1 MVEHNKKERPMVFQ
15 SSKKAEPPTPYT
27 VSQTAQTFHTEEI
40 GHSIIGKGLTLKGEI
55 VCHENLTVEGQIE
68 GNITTR
74 HQMNV
79 GRNGLV
85 KAEIKANN
93 VRISGAV
100 TGSIQ
105 ADGRVEILSGGSFS
119 GSLSSKRL
127 VIQEGAVLQAEV
139 KMEE

>member
-1 MVEHNKKERPMVFQ
+1 MVFQ
-15 SSKKAEPPTPYT
+15 SSKRSEQNEISLPVQPATQSYQ
-27 VSQTAQTFHTEEI
+27 SEEV

-68 GNITTR
+68 GNITTE
-74 HQMNV
+74 HQMSI
-79 GRNGLV
+79 GRNGRV
-85 KAEIKANN
+85 KAEIKANH
-93 VRISGAV
+93 VKISGAV

-105 ADGRVEILSGGSFS
+105 AQGKVEILSGGTFS